1 MFCPKCGAKNPDGAK
16 FCGACGEPFR
26 SAPAPAPAAAP
37 ASAAPGAAPTT
48 FPQAAPTTGK
58 TLPKKTIAIVAG
70 AVVVVVAVVAVALT
84 LFGGGKP
91 FEGTIDLSGIQLIA
105 TDKSMTMRS
114 GNELIFSGTIDETR
128 RDDNC
133 MVYELDNVES
143 TASGWDSVDN
153 AGMAVS
159 VPDGAVRGDATGEW
173 RFVMDAQQNGQRVL
187 FIFWA
192 DVDDSG
198 TIQYMQ
204 TTAYGSDQ
212 ASVEM
217 LDPFSEDFDPE
228 AGGGTIRTASWN
240 KDDGAYTLV
249 NESGQQATLTITPSK

>member
-37 ASAAPGAAPTT
+37 TAAAPGAAPTT

-70 AVVVVVAVVAVALT
+70 AVVVVVAIVLVVT
-84 LFGGGKP
+84 NLFGAKP
-91 FEGTIDLSGIQLIA
+91 FEGAIDLSGIQLIT

-114 GNELIFSGTIDETR
+114 GNELMFSGTFDETR
-128 RDDNC
+128 HEDDC
-133 MVYELDNVES
+133 TVYELDNVES
-143 TASGWDSVDN
+143 TASGWDSIDD
-153 AGMAVS
+153 ASMTVS
-159 VPDGAVRGDATGEW
+159 VPDGAARGDAAGEW
-173 RFVMDAQQNGQRVL
+173 RFVMDAQQSGQRVL

-192 DVDDSG
+192 DMDDSG

-217 LDPFSEDFDPE
+217 LDPFSEDFNPE
-228 AGGGTIRTASWN
+228 GGGGSVRTASWEKN
-240 KDDGAYTLV
+240 DDDTYTLV
-249 NESGQQATLTITPSK
+249 DEYGQQATLTITPSK